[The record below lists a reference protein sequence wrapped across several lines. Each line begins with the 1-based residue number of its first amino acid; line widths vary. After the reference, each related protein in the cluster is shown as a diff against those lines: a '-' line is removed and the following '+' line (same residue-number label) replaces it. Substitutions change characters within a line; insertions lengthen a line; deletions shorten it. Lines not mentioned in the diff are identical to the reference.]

1 MQEKELLILLENDSD
16 AGMRRLIQMYAGL
29 VMSVVRAKL
38 PPHLFCDA
46 DIEDCVAQTF
56 SEFYCDLDNYTPDKG
71 SIRSL
76 LCVMARN
83 NAADIL
89 RRRYKEHQNVS
100 IDDESCDWCEEFL
113 SYDGGFEDAEL
124 KQALTAAILQLG
136 EPDKEIIIRK
146 FYLGESS
153 KTIAKKVSLTV
164 SNVDTRAHRAL
175 AKLRS
180 ILGGNE

>member
-1 MQEKELLILLENDSD
+1 MQEKELLILFENDSD
-16 AGMRRLIQMYAGL
+16 AGMRRLMQTYAGL

-56 SEFYCDLDNYTPDKG
+56 SEFYCDLDKYTPEKG

-113 SYDGGFEDAEL
+113 SYDGGFEDAENR
-124 KQALTAAILQLG
+124 QALTSAVLQLG

-146 FYLGESS
+146 FYLGENS
-153 KTIAKKVSLTV
+153 KAIAKKVGLTV